1 MTDQS
6 YIVGTVREIRGTNVI
21 IRLFD
26 NSSQMTYFFN
36 GKRYSGVMIGSYIGI
51 KRGHYTIVVKIE
63 KEYAQDVF
71 HDTMVQEFSK
81 DRFIREVEAKVIG
94 SFVRDKYISGM
105 VAFPQIF
112 NDVILL
118 PDEKIGSI
126 ISGEGANDPEPRP
139 NPKSF
144 FKIGEMWPE
153 GIPYKINWARIFNTH
168 IAIFG
173 NTGSGKSNTLARLY
187 KNLFDLNTKEILK
200 FGDSKFVVIDFNGEY
215 VEKNV
220 LTEDKKVYIL
230 ETRSSGRDK
239 IVIPANKFWD
249 KEMLSI
255 LFGATAQTQQPFLN
269 RLLRYYFSETGFEE
283 NIIRYLK
290 QAFKTV
296 FSTPS
301 KESLDILK
309 YALDLLEIDY
319 NSFSSWIVHSVY
331 NPNNSNGY
339 YSVCELDGWK
349 QSNNGK
355 FYWNADEN
363 IDILNQEIDSIQQK
377 SSEFMSEET
386 NKIVT
391 NPIIQLRLASY
402 FQMIFDLS
410 RHTIQYDHISP
421 LIHRIEARTSD
432 FNKVIEIENSQQCQ
446 SLFSDGY
453 SHVISLKNVNRD
465 IKMLL
470 PMLIA
475 KISYDLHRN
484 QDERSSIF
492 NLIID
497 EAHNILSEN
506 STVESEKW
514 KDYRLDVFEEI
525 VKEGRKFGY
534 YLTIASQRPSD
545 ISPTI
550 VSQIHNYFIHRL
562 VNENDLRLLDRTMT
576 SLDYVS
582 KSSIPNL
589 SAGQAIITG
598 VSFDLPVV
606 VKIDKLQKDEA
617 PNSSDSELLK
627 MWKVVSEP
635 FLILKKNYPHSEKS
649 IKFRR
654 VRK

>member
-63 KEYAQDVF
+63 KEYAQDIF

-118 PDEKIGSI
+118 PNEKIGSI
-126 ISGEGANDPEPRP
+126 ISGEGTDDTKSPS

-144 FKIGEMWPE
+144 FKIGEIWPE
-153 GIPYKINWARIFNTH
+153 GISYKVNWTTLFNTH

-187 KNLFDLNTKEILK
+187 KNLFELNTNGILD
-200 FGDSKFVVIDFNGEY
+200 FGNSKFVVIDFNGEY
-215 VEKNV
+215 VGQKV
-220 LTEDKKVYIL
+220 LAENKKVYNL
-230 ETRSSGRDK
+230 ETRRSGRDK

-255 LFGATAQTQQPFLN
+255 LFGATVQTQQPFLN
-269 RLLRYYFSETGFEE
+269 RLLKYYFSETGFEE
-283 NIIRYLK
+283 NLVRYLK
-290 QAFKTV
+290 RAFKTV

-309 YALDLLEIDY
+309 YVLDLLEIDY
-319 NSFSSWIVHSVY
+319 DSFSSWVVHSVY

-339 YSVCELDGWK
+339 YSVCELAGWTLSVSK
-349 QSNNGK
+349 NR
-355 FYWNADEN
+355 FYWNAGEN
-363 IDILNQEIDSIQQK
+363 TEILDQEIDSIQQK
-377 SSEFMSEET
+377 SVEFMSEKT
-386 NKIVT
+386 NEIVT
-391 NPIIQLRLASY
+391 NPIVQLRLAAY

-421 LIHRIEARTSD
+421 LIHRIEARSSD
-432 FNKVIEIENSQQCQ
+432 FNKVLTIENSQECQ
-446 SLFSDGY
+446 SLFSDDY
-453 SHVISLKNVNRD
+453 LHVISLKSVNKD
-465 IKMLL
+465 IKMLI

-484 QDERSSIF
+484 QDARTSIF

-550 VSQIHNYFIHRL
+550 VSQIHNYLIHRL

-576 SLDYVS
+576 SLDYIS

-606 VKIDKLQKDEA
+606 VKIDELPEDEA
-617 PNSSDSELLK
+617 PNSSNSELLK
-627 MWKVVSEP
+627 MWNVISE
-635 FLILKKNYPHSEKS
+635 EK
-649 IKFRR
+649 
-654 VRK
+654 

>member
-63 KEYAQDVF
+63 KEYAQDIF

-118 PDEKIGSI
+118 ANEKIGSI
-126 ISGEGANDPEPRP
+126 ISGEGTEDPKPP
-139 NPKSF
+139 SDPKSF
-144 FKIGEMWPE
+144 FKIGEIWPE
-153 GIPYKINWARIFNTH
+153 GIPYKVNWTTLFNTH

-187 KNLFDLNTKEILK
+187 KNLFDLNTNKILD

-215 VEKNV
+215 VEENV
-220 LTEDKKVYIL
+220 LTKEKKVYNL
-230 ETRSSGRDK
+230 ETRNSGKDK

-269 RLLRYYFSETGFEE
+269 RLLKYYFSETGFEE
-283 NIIRYLK
+283 HIVKYLK

-296 FSTPS
+296 FSVPS

-319 NSFSSWIVHSVY
+319 DSFSSWIVQSVY

-339 YSVCELDGWK
+339 YSVCELDGWNS
-349 QSNNGK
+349 SNNK

-363 IDILNQEIDSIQQK
+363 TGILDRELASIQQR
-377 SSEFMSEET
+377 SSEFMSVEA
-386 NKIVT
+386 NKRVT
-391 NPIIQLRLASY
+391 NPIIQLRLAAY

-432 FNKVIEIENSQQCQ
+432 FNKVLEIKNSQEYQ

-497 EAHNILSEN
+497 EAHNI
-506 STVESEKW
+506 
-514 KDYRLDVFEEI
+514 
-525 VKEGRKFGY
+525 
-534 YLTIASQRPSD
+534 Q
-545 ISPTI
+545 
-550 VSQIHNYFIHRL
+550 
-562 VNENDLRLLDRTMT
+562 LL
-576 SLDYVS
+576 
-582 KSSIPNL
+582 NL
-589 SAGQAIITG
+589 KNGKIT
-598 VSFDLPVV
+598 D
-606 VKIDKLQKDEA
+606 
-617 PNSSDSELLK
+617 
-627 MWKVVSEP
+627 
-635 FLILKKNYPHSEKS
+635 
-649 IKFRR
+649 
-654 VRK
+654 

>member
-26 NSSQMTYFFN
+26 NSSQMTYFLN

-63 KEYAQDVF
+63 KEYAQDIF

-126 ISGEGANDPEPRP
+126 ISGEGTNDSKPRP
-139 NPKSF
+139 NPKLF

-153 GIPYKINWARIFNTH
+153 GIPYKVNWAKIFNTH

-187 KNLFDLNTKEILK
+187 KNLFDLNTKKILD

-215 VEKNV
+215 VEENV
-220 LTEDKKVYIL
+220 FTKEKKVYNL
-230 ETRSSGRDK
+230 ETRSSGKDK
-239 IVIPANKFWD
+239 IEIPDDKFWD

-269 RLLRYYFSETGFEE
+269 RLLKYYFSETGFEE
-283 NIIRYLK
+283 DIVKHLK
-290 QAFKTV
+290 HAFKTV
-296 FSTPS
+296 FSVPS

-319 NSFSSWIVHSVY
+319 DSFSSWIVQSVY

-339 YSVCELDGWK
+339 YSVSELDGWNS
-349 QSNNGK
+349 SNNK

-363 IDILNQEIDSIQQK
+363 IGILDREIALIQQR
-377 SSEFMSEET
+377 SSEFMSEEA
-386 NKIVT
+386 KKRVK
-391 NPIIQLRLASY
+391 NPIIQLRLAAY

-432 FNKVIEIENSQQCQ
+432 FNKVLEIKKLPKCQ
-446 SLFSDGY
+446 SLFSKGY

-562 VNENDLRLLDRTMT
+562 VNDNDLRLLDRTMT

-635 FLILKKNYPHSEKS
+635 ILILKKNSLHSEKR

>member
-1 MTDQS
+1 
-6 YIVGTVREIRGTNVI
+6 
-21 IRLFD
+21 
-26 NSSQMTYFFN
+26 
-36 GKRYSGVMIGSYIGI
+36 
-51 KRGHYTIVVKIE
+51 
-63 KEYAQDVF
+63 
-71 HDTMVQEFSK
+71 
-81 DRFIREVEAKVIG
+81 
-94 SFVRDKYISGM
+94 M

-118 PDEKIGSI
+118 ANEKIGSI
-126 ISGEGANDPEPRP
+126 ISGEGTEDPKPP
-139 NPKSF
+139 SDPKSF
-144 FKIGEMWPE
+144 FKIGEIWPE
-153 GIPYKINWARIFNTH
+153 GIPYKVNWTTLFNTH

-187 KNLFDLNTKEILK
+187 KNLFDLNTNKILD

-215 VEKNV
+215 VEENV
-220 LTEDKKVYIL
+220 LTKEKKVYNL
-230 ETRSSGRDK
+230 ETRNSGKDK

-269 RLLRYYFSETGFEE
+269 RLLKYYFSETGFEE
-283 NIIRYLK
+283 HIVKYLK

-296 FSTPS
+296 FSVPS

-319 NSFSSWIVHSVY
+319 DSFSSWIVQSVY

-339 YSVCELDGWK
+339 YSVCELDGWNS
-349 QSNNGK
+349 SNNK

-363 IDILNQEIDSIQQK
+363 TGILDRELASIQQR
-377 SSEFMSEET
+377 SSEFMSVEA
-386 NKIVT
+386 NKRVT
-391 NPIIQLRLASY
+391 NPIIQLRLAAY

-432 FNKVIEIENSQQCQ
+432 FNKVLEIKNSQEYQ

-562 VNENDLRLLDRTMT
+562 VNDNDLRLLDRTMT
-576 SLDYVS
+576 SLDYIS

-617 PNSSDSELLK
+617 PNSSDSKLLK
-627 MWKVVSEP
+627 MWKVVQD
-635 FLILKKNYPHSEKS
+635 
-649 IKFRR
+649 
-654 VRK
+654 

>member
-1 MTDQS
+1 
-6 YIVGTVREIRGTNVI
+6 
-21 IRLFD
+21 
-26 NSSQMTYFFN
+26 
-36 GKRYSGVMIGSYIGI
+36 
-51 KRGHYTIVVKIE
+51 
-63 KEYAQDVF
+63 
-71 HDTMVQEFSK
+71 
-81 DRFIREVEAKVIG
+81 
-94 SFVRDKYISGM
+94 
-105 VAFPQIF
+105 
-112 NDVILL
+112 
-118 PDEKIGSI
+118 
-126 ISGEGANDPEPRP
+126 
-139 NPKSF
+139 
-144 FKIGEMWPE
+144 MWPE

-187 KNLFDLNTKEILK
+187 KNLFDLNTKEILN

-220 LTEDKKVYIL
+220 LTEDKKVYNL

-239 IVIPANKFWD
+239 IAIPANKFWD

-269 RLLRYYFSETGFEE
+269 RLLKYYFSEKSFEE
-283 NIIRYLK
+283 NIVRYLK
-290 QAFKTV
+290 RAFKTV

-309 YALDLLEIDY
+309 YTLDLLEINYD
-319 NSFSSWIVHSVY
+319 SFSSWIVHSVY

-339 YSVCELDGWK
+339 YSVCELNGWS
-349 QSNNGK
+349 QSKNK
-355 FYWNADEN
+355 FYWNAVEN
-363 IDILNQEIDSIQQK
+363 IDILNQELVSIQQK
-377 SSEFMSEET
+377 SSEFMSEKT

-391 NPIIQLRLASY
+391 NPIIQLRLAAY

-432 FNKVIEIENSQQCQ
+432 LNKVLEIKNSQDCK

-465 IKMLL
+465 IKMLI

-484 QDERSSIF
+484 QDKRSSIF

-617 PNSSDSELLK
+617 PNSSDSELLE
-627 MWKVVSEP
+627 MWKVV
-635 FLILKKNYPHSEKS
+635 LDL
-649 IKFRR
+649 
-654 VRK
+654 

>member
-1 MTDQS
+1 MNDQS

-63 KEYAQDVF
+63 KEYAQDNF

-81 DRFIREVEAKVIG
+81 DRFIREVEARVIG
-94 SFVRDKYISGM
+94 SFVREKYISGM

-118 PDEKIGSI
+118 PNERIGSI
-126 ISGEGANDPEPRP
+126 ISGEGTGDSQPPSNP
-139 NPKSF
+139 NLY
-144 FKIGEMWPE
+144 FKIGEIWPE
-153 GIPYKINWARIFNTH
+153 GIPYKVNWTTLFNTH

-173 NTGSGKSNTLARLY
+173 NTGSGKSNTLARIY
-187 KNLFDLNTKEILK
+187 KNLFKLNKDKILD
-200 FGDSKFVVIDFNGEY
+200 FGNSKFVVIDFNGEY
-215 VEKNV
+215 VGEKV
-220 LTEDKKVYIL
+220 LSENKKIYKL
-230 ETRSSGRDK
+230 STRNSEGDK
-239 IVIPANKFWD
+239 IMIPASKFWD
-249 KEMLSI
+249 NDMLSI

-269 RLLRYYFSETGFEE
+269 RLLKYYFSKIDFEG
-283 NIIRYLK
+283 NFLSYLK
-290 QAFKTV
+290 GAFRTV
-296 FSTPS
+296 FRFPS
-301 KESLDILK
+301 KESLDLMK
-309 YALDLLEIDY
+309 HSLDVLNINY
-319 NSFSSWIVHSVY
+319 KIFSSWIANSVY
-331 NPNNSNGY
+331 NPNNTNGF
-339 YSVCELDGWK
+339 YSVRELTGWN

-355 FYWNADEN
+355 FYWNADVN
-363 IDILNQEIDSIQQK
+363 DDILEQEINAIQYRSQN
-377 SSEFMSEET
+377 FMTVET
-386 NKIVT
+386 LELIK
-391 NPIIQLRLASY
+391 NPIIQLRLAAY

-410 RHTIQYDHISP
+410 RHTIQYDHIAP
-421 LIHRIEARTSD
+421 LIHRVEARTSD
-432 FNKVIEIENSQQCQ
+432 FNKVLQIENSHQTQRM
-446 SLFSDGY
+446 FVDGY
-453 SHVISLKNVNRD
+453 LHVISLKSVNKD

-470 PMLIA
+470 PMLVA

-484 QDERSSIF
+484 QDEHSNIF

-576 SLDYVS
+576 SLDYIS

-598 VSFDLPVV
+598 ASFDLPVV
-606 VKIDKLQKDEA
+606 VKIDQLRKDEA
-617 PNSSDSELLK
+617 PNSSNSELLK
-627 MWKVVSEP
+627 MWNAIP
-635 FLILKKNYPHSEKS
+635 F
-649 IKFRR
+649 
-654 VRK
+654 

>member
-51 KRGHYTIVVKIE
+51 KRGYYTIVVKIE

-118 PDEKIGSI
+118 PNEKIGSI
-126 ISGEGANDPEPRP
+126 ISGEGTDGPKPP
-139 NPKSF
+139 SNPKSF
-144 FKIGEMWPE
+144 YKIGEIWPE
-153 GIPYKINWARIFNTH
+153 GIPYKVNWTTIFNTH

-187 KNLFDLNTKEILK
+187 KNLFELNTNGILD
-200 FGDSKFVVIDFNGEY
+200 FGNSKFVVIDFNGEY
-215 VEKNV
+215 VGQKV
-220 LTEDKKVYIL
+220 LAENKKVYNL
-230 ETRSSGRDK
+230 ETRRSGRDK

-269 RLLRYYFSETGFEE
+269 RLLKYYFSETGFEE
-283 NIIRYLK
+283 NLVRYLK
-290 QAFKTV
+290 RAFKTV

-309 YALDLLEIDY
+309 YVLDLLEIDY
-319 NSFSSWIVHSVY
+319 DSFSSWVVHSVY

-339 YSVCELDGWK
+339 YSVCELAGWTPSK
-349 QSNNGK
+349 NR

-363 IDILNQEIDSIQQK
+363 TEILDQEIDSIQQK
-377 SSEFMSEET
+377 SAEFMSEKT
-386 NKIVT
+386 NERVT
-391 NPIIQLRLASY
+391 NPIVQLRLAAY

-421 LIHRIEARTSD
+421 LIHRIEARSSD
-432 FNKVIEIENSQQCQ
+432 FNKVLTIENSQECQ
-446 SLFSDGY
+446 SLFSDDY
-453 SHVISLKNVNRD
+453 LHVISLKSVNKD
-465 IKMLL
+465 IKMLI

-484 QDERSSIF
+484 QDDRSSIF

-514 KDYRLDVFEEI
+514 KDYRLDVFEEM

-576 SLDYVS
+576 SLDYIS

-606 VKIDKLQKDEA
+606 VKIDELPEDEA
-617 PNSSDSELLK
+617 PNSSNSELLK
-627 MWKVVSEP
+627 IWNVISEEKQRIDY
-635 FLILKKNYPHSEKS
+635 LNDEYKNE
-649 IKFRR
+649 
-654 VRK
+654 